1 MPVCLAMGEAAGI
14 AAAMAALLPEPDVH
28 AVDTPAL
35 RRRLREEGAYL
46 PDTEAEAAEAAAAK
60 NSAGE
65 GSSGV
70 QFT

>member
-1 MPVCLAMGEAAGI
+1 
-14 AAAMAALLPEPDVH
+14 MAALLPEPDVH